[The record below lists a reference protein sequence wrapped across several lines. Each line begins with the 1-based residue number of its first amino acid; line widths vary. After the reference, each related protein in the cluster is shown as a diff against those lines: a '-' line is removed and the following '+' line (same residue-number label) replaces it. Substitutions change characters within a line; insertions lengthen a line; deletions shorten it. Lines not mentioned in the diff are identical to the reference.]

1 METLWQDLK
10 YGVRQ
15 LLRSPGFT
23 AVAVLTLAL
32 GIGANTAIFSVVNAV
47 LLRPLP
53 YKDQE
58 RLVMVW
64 ESRPQEGVYD
74 NPVAPQDFFDW
85 RRRNQVFEDM
95 SGFLY
100 STIDLSGAGEPERI
114 GTGIVSPSLFNVLGV
129 QPLRGRTFLP
139 EEEQDGRH
147 RVVVMTYSLWQ
158 RRFGGDPA
166 VVGKLLTLGGEP
178 FEVIGVLPRTF
189 DFPAPGLELWR
200 PLVPT
205 TQQMQTRT
213 LHSMQVFARLK
224 PGVTLAQARAD
235 MDRVAAQL
243 AQEFPESNAVHAAHV
258 VPLREQ
264 VVGDV
269 RPALLLLLGAVAF
282 VLLIACAN
290 AANLLLARVAARQ
303 REFAVRAALG
313 AGRWRLV
320 RQTLTESALLA
331 VVSGTAGVLL
341 AVWGV
346 EAVRSLIPD
355 DIAVMGFRSIPVDGR
370 VLAFTLGLSVLA
382 GVLSGVAPAFRGWG
396 GWLTE
401 ALKEGGR
408 SAGTTPARQR
418 IFAALVVAEM
428 ALALILLVGAGL
440 MIRTF
445 VAFLNVNPGFD
456 PHNLLTLQVAVP
468 ETKYDQPAEVRG
480 FFAQLLNEVQALPGV
495 EAAGATMLLPLG
507 GGDARRG
514 IQAEGYEPRPDEPT
528 RAHLRV
534 VTPTFFA
541 AMRIPL
547 LQGRLL
553 APQDTEGAPLVVL
566 VNRTAAER
574 YWPGQSPVGRRLRI
588 GSGEWREIV
597 GVVGDVRHWGL
608 DAGINPEMYLPF
620 DQVAPPN
627 MTVVVRS
634 TSDPA
639 DLAKSVRARVHALD
653 SDVPISE
660 VSTMEEVL
668 AFSLAPTR
676 FYMVLLGSFA
686 GLALL
691 LASAGIYG
699 VMAYSVARRTHE
711 IGVRKALGA
720 CNSDIFRWV
729 LRRGFI
735 WTLTGLILGAAG
747 SVALTRFLSR
757 LLFGV
762 KPGDPLTLLS
772 VAVLLAAV
780 ALLAC
785 WIPARRAARVDP
797 MVALRYE

>member
-1 METLWQDLK
+1 MGSLLQDLR
-10 YGVRQ
+10 YSVRT
-15 LLRSPGFT
+15 LRKSAGLT
-23 AVAVLTLAL
+23 TVAVITLAL

-53 YKDQE
+53 YSEPE

-85 RRRNQVFEDM
+85 RRRNQAFEDM
-95 SGFLY
+95 SAFLY

-114 GTGIVSPSLFNVLGV
+114 ATGIVSPSLFNVLGV

-139 EEEQDGRH
+139 EEEEDGRH

-166 VVGKLLTLGGEP
+166 VVGKVLTLGGEP

-224 PGVTLAQARAD
+224 PGVTLERARAD

-264 VVGDV
+264 VVGEV
-269 RPALLLLLGAVAF
+269 RPALLLLLGAVGF

-290 AANLLLARVAARQ
+290 AANLLLARAAARQ

-313 AGRWRLV
+313 AGRWRLA
-320 RQTLTESALLA
+320 RQMLTESALLA
-331 VVSGTAGVLL
+331 LVAGTAGVLL
-341 AVWGV
+341 AIWGV

-355 DIAVMGFRSIPVDGR
+355 DIAVMGLRRIPVDGR
-370 VLAFTLGLSVLA
+370 VLVFTLGLSVLA
-382 GVLSGVAPAFRGWG
+382 GALSGVAPAFRGWRG
-396 GWLTE
+396 GLTE

-408 SAGTTPARQR
+408 AAGATPARQR
-418 IFAALVVAEM
+418 IYAVLVVAET
-428 ALALILLVGAGL
+428 ALALVLLAGAGL

-456 PHNLLTLQVAVP
+456 RHNLLTLQVAVP
-468 ETKYDQPAEVRG
+468 QTKYDQPAEVRG
-480 FFAQLLNEVQALPGV
+480 FFAQLLSDIQTLPGV
-495 EAAGATMLLPLG
+495 ETAGATMLLPLG

-514 IQAEGYEPRPDEPT
+514 IEVEGYEPRPEERT

-547 LQGRLL
+547 LEGRLL
-553 APQDTEGAPLVVL
+553 APPDTDGAPLVVL
-566 VNRTAAER
+566 VNRTAAQR

-597 GVVGDVRHWGL
+597 GVVADVKHWGL
-608 DAGINPEMYLPF
+608 DAGVNPEMYLPF

-634 TSDPA
+634 SSDPA
-639 DLAKSVRARVHALD
+639 ELAKSVRARVRALD
-653 SDVPISE
+653 PDVPISQ

-699 VMAYSVARRTHE
+699 VTAYSVARKTHE

-720 CNSDIFRWV
+720 RNSDIFRWV
-729 LRRGFI
+729 LRRGFT
-735 WTLTGLILGAAG
+735 WTLAGLLLGAAG
-747 SVALTRFLSR
+747 SLALTRFLSR

-762 KPGDPLTLLS
+762 SPGDPLTLLG

-785 WIPARRAARVDP
+785 WIPARRAMRVDP